1 MTNIEKK
8 MNRVD
13 LDGYK
18 KYDVQHNG
26 MGMPGQS
33 NLINY
38 LKQGF

>member
-1 MTNIEKK
+1 MTNVEKK
-8 MNRVD
+8 MNKVD

-18 KYDVQHNG
+18 KFDVGASG